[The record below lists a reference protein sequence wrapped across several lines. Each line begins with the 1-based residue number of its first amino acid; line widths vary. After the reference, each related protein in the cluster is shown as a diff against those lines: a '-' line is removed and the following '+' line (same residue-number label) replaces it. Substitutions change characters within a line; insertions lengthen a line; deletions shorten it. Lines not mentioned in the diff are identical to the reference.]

1 MKIRDHIKCINFPC
15 IDIDVNGYTVPVIEI
30 NPKNV
35 WIFMITEA
43 PLNSKE
49 DYFYAKG
56 NPFYLQ
62 TIIQTPIL

>member
-1 MKIRDHIKCINFPC
+1 MKISDHIKCINFPC
-15 IDIDVNGYTVPVIEI
+15 IGIDVNGYIVPGVEI
-30 NPKNV
+30 NPQDV
-35 WIFMITEA
+35 RIFMITEA
-43 PLNSKE
+43 PPNNKE